1 MTLVGLFVV
10 VHCGRISGRLAVASA
25 FHPSR
30 VPPFALI
37 DAFLW
42 WFSPPPLACRSRKR
56 AEKALGAAGAD
67 DAAEMYRNQVICLKV
82 PPPFGAIGGNRE
94 MRTKK
99 MVKYENAAQRP
110 NKCTVHFWTTMPYA
124 LWSFFLTK
132 RGESTFTA

>member
-1 MTLVGLFVV
+1 MAFLLSSTVV
-10 VHCGRISGRLAVASA
+10 A
-25 FHPSR
+25 FPV
-30 VPPFALI
+30 VPYTPLPFI
-37 DAFLW
+37 IRSYDAFLW

-124 LWSFFLTK
+124 LWSFF
-132 RGESTFTA
+132 